1 MAAWIVGSAAGS
13 EHDLAPAAVPSA
25 GQRPFFTLFIRFLIL
40 RWFSGLDI
48 S

>member
-1 MAAWIVGSAAGS
+1 MAAWLVVPAAGS
-13 EHDLAPAAVPSA
+13 EDDLAPAAVPSE